1 MGCEQVKEQVKKMVD
16 DMQDGV
22 TESSHYEMTS
32 YQKVGENVM
41 IKGKLFLK
49 GVNKLR
55 QVTKENFKIEVY
67 SGIDLN
73 GQRLLIVREVTNT
86 IVRKDKQTIPVE
98 NCDLYIT
105 RLSPNAESVMVDLL
119 KKTE

>member
-1 MGCEQVKEQVKKMVD
+1 MGCEQVKNME
-16 DMQDGV
+16 DGV
-22 TESSHYEMTS
+22 IKSSHYEMIA
-32 YQKVGENVM
+32 YQKVGDNMM

-55 QVTKENFKIEVY
+55 QVTKDNFKIEIY

-73 GQRLLIVREVTNT
+73 GQRLLIIREVTNT
-86 IVRKDKQTIPVE
+86 IARKDKQTIHVE

-119 KKTE
+119 KQAE